1 VPVSRAGQ
9 SGAGLV
15 LAREQGQDFAG
26 GASPAGGVRQ
36 RQVRLD
42 LVAAAAAVF
51 LLDHVTGLGRVGDDA
66 AGAALGILGLHAHIG
81 TTGIFT

>member
-1 VPVSRAGQ
+1 MCRSAGRGQ

-26 GASPAGGVRQ
+26 SASPAGGIRQ

-42 LVAAAAAVF
+42 LLAAAAAVF
-51 LLDHVTGLGRVGDDA
+51 LLDHVTGL
-66 AGAALGILGLHAHIG
+66 AGSV
-81 TTGIFT
+81 TMP